1 MVIMAAVG
9 ATTQDKML
17 MVSLSECQ
25 TLITSLKKQ
34 FSLTKSYCPK
44 KKKCHYAQST
54 AWHSSQLLVPC
65 GHWHKASYALL
76 LLVPSEAF
84 VIAYHFIEICTAIYA

>member
-44 KKKCHYAQST
+44 KKKNVIML
-54 AWHSSQLLVPC
+54 SQRRGILVSYLFHVVIGIKQVMPC
-65 GHWHKASYALL
+65 Y
-76 LLVPSEAF
+76 
-84 VIAYHFIEICTAIYA
+84 Y

>member
-1 MVIMAAVG
+1 MAAVG

-44 KKKCHYAQST
+44 KNVIML
-54 AWHSSQLLVPC
+54 SQRHGILVSYLFHVVIGIKQVMPC
-65 GHWHKASYALL
+65 Y
-76 LLVPSEAF
+76 
-84 VIAYHFIEICTAIYA
+84 Y